1 LRPLTYLLRLN
12 QGQDYMG
19 LVREKAA
26 EATIQ
31 PDGTPTRLACKVE
44 VSVRIALPALPLIT
58 KAPLWSGPHF

>member
-1 LRPLTYLLRLN
+1 
-12 QGQDYMG
+12 MG